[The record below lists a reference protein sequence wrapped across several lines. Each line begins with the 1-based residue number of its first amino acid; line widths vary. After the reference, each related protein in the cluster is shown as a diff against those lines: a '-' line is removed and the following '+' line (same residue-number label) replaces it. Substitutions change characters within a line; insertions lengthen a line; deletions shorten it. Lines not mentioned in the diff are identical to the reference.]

1 MAPMQ
6 WSGQTRTRLPRGR
19 HSLTRAEVT
28 RSQRDRLLR
37 AMTDECAE
45 RGFAA
50 TTAAGVYQRAGVS
63 SRAFYENFTD
73 VRDCF
78 LAAYDASV
86 GVTLASLQAGEP
98 DAAPLAQ
105 FGAMLGRY
113 LELLASEPAI
123 AKTFLVDVYGAGPVA
138 TARRLDVHRRFVTGL
153 ENTLAPGRRL
163 DASDRMAVEA
173 LVGAITFQVTIRVM
187 AGDFDHLTELRDPLL
202 DVACRLCP
210 WIDPATGRTS

>member
-1 MAPMQ
+1 MHGASESRVP
-6 WSGQTRTRLPRGR
+6 LPRGR

-28 RSQRDRLLR
+28 QSQRERLLR

-86 GVTLASLQAGEP
+86 GVTLAALEGVGAGAE
-98 DAAPLAQ
+98 PLAL
-105 FGAMLGRY
+105 FASMLGRY
-113 LELLASEPAI
+113 LGLLASEPHI
-123 AKTFLVDVYGAGPVA
+123 AKTFLVEVYGAGPA
-138 TARRLDVHRRFVTGL
+138 AAARRLEVHQRFVVAL
-153 ENTLAPGRRL
+153 QRTLAPGRRL
-163 DASDRMAVEA
+163 NANDRFAVES
-173 LVGAITFQVTIRVM
+173 LVGAITFTVTTRVM
-187 AGDFDHLTELRDPLL
+187 AGDFRSIPTLRGPLL

-210 WIDPATGRTS
+210 WIDPDAGT